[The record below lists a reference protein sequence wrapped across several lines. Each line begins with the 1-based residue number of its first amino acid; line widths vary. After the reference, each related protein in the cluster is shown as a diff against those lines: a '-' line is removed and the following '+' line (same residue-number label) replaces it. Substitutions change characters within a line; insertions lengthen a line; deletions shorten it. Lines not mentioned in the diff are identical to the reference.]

1 MISGWRAFAVPLLL
15 GCAVLLCDCA
25 SALKPPGTLPGAG
38 GPSPSP
44 EETRSLLE
52 RARALDARRN
62 LESVREAAALFLA
75 AARSGASRLEALEGS
90 ARSQIWLAGHEPDPA
105 GRENA
110 ATAAVRSAQWC
121 LELSPESAACHYWLG
136 AALGVQA
143 REKRS
148 TALDALP
155 RIEQA
160 FLAAAGKDPGLE
172 EAGPDRA
179 LALLYLRA
187 PAWPS
192 GPGDPERGLDR
203 AHRAAALRPGY
214 PPNHLVLAEALSKAG
229 DAKGAREEYAKAA
242 ELAGRA
248 AGDPDAPEWIEE
260 AEKGL
265 YALRGGR

>member
-1 MISGWRAFAVPLLL
+1 LISGWRAAVVPLFLP
-15 GCAVLLCDCA
+15 CAFVLCDCA
-25 SALKPPGTLPGAG
+25 SALKPPGPLPGAG
-38 GPSPSP
+38 GPSPTP
-44 EETRSLLE
+44 EVARSLLE
-52 RARALDARRN
+52 RARALDARHH
-62 LESVREAAALFLA
+62 LESVREAAALFLT
-75 AARSGASRLEALEGS
+75 AARSSPSRIEALEGS

-105 GRENA
+105 ARESA
-110 ATAAVRSAQWC
+110 AAAAVRSAQWC
-121 LELSPESAACHYWLG
+121 LELAPESGACHYWIG

-160 FLAAAGKDPGLE
+160 FLTAAEKDPSLE
-172 EAGPDRA
+172 EAGPERA

-203 AHRAAALRPGY
+203 ARRAAALRPGY

-229 DAKGAREEYAKAA
+229 DAQGAREEYSKAM
-242 ELAGRA
+242 ELARSA
-248 AGDPDAPEWIEE
+248 AGNPDAPEWIEE
-260 AEKGL
+260 AEK
-265 YALRGGR
+265 ALAGVPGGR